1 MGTYIKDTTCKK
13 SQPSP
18 VGIRLKA
25 ELKKRGFSQKSFAEL
40 LGMSPSHLSDIV
52 RGNRPLSL
60 KTAVILQNLLG
71 IPAKD
76 WMDLQISHKL
86 EGNSDNNSE
95 GFRDAEEIAAY
106 DQVIC
111 VKTLLKKANISA
123 KGNRECL
130 DVLRHTYQLPSPEK
144 LKNESEMLKNGFFRK
159 SAKTGLDERM
169 IATWVVLARS
179 SVREQKLYT
188 QFDGNTLSELA
199 DLLSHV
205 FNSNSNTIIR
215 THDVLAKY
223 GIKFSVVER
232 LDHASIDGY
241 SFVDGD
247 DPAIVITKR
256 YDRIDNFA
264 FSVLHEIYHVYNH
277 LNGNCNQMISIVDY
291 DTESAEEKEANDFA
305 SRTLVSP
312 DLWFDAPTVQL
323 NKPWIIQKRY
333 SSWAED
339 HHLNKWI
346 VLGQISHI
354 TGMYKFKS
362 DDSRKIH

>member
-1 MGTYIKDTTCKK
+1 MATRSKK
-13 SQPSP
+13 IQVSP
-18 VGIRLKA
+18 VGIQLKA
-25 ELKKRGFSQKSFAEL
+25 ELKKRGVSQKDFAEQ

-60 KTAVILQNLLG
+60 KTAIIFQNLLG
-71 IPAKD
+71 IPAKE

-86 EGNSDNNSE
+86 EGSSDNNSE

-106 DQVIC
+106 DRIIS
-111 VKTLLKKANISA
+111 VKILLKKANISA

-130 DVLRHTYQLPSPEK
+130 DVLRHTYQLPSPGK

-159 SAKTGLDERM
+159 STKTGLDERM
-169 IATWVVLARS
+169 IATWVVLATS
-179 SVREQKLYT
+179 SVREQKLHT
-188 QFDGNTLSELA
+188 QFEDNTLSELA
-199 DLLSHV
+199 GLLSHV

-241 SFVDGD
+241 SFIDGGT
-247 DPAIVITKR
+247 PAIVITKR

-264 FSVLHEIYHVYNH
+264 FSVLHEAYHVYKH
-277 LNGNCNQMISIVDY
+277 LNDKRHQMISIVDY
-291 DTESAEEKEANDFA
+291 DAEGAEEKEANDFA
-305 SRTLVSP
+305 SRALVNP
-312 DLWFDAPTVQL
+312 DLWSDAPTLQL
-323 NKPWIIQKRY
+323 NKPWTIQKRY